1 MKGVC
6 LAVFTPVVCASSL
19 RRSAPSA
26 LSHVSSEHVV
36 ITDHINEK
44 KKANSTADAATYSD
58 AQLMNIWVPVSLPQ
72 HSTYYLNPVTAEEA
86 TAPPQGAIVT
96 KEAAVSVDEAGAV
109 DSHTPREP
117 LNEHGMLVPESERL
131 SCVPHCTWN
140 CTQPVCEQD
149 CEPVCHRPKCE
160 TRCPKPTN
168 PNEFS
173 ECGVHCDKPQCK
185 MFCPKDICEGR
196 KTLDCQRPK
205 CNTRCEEPQCRFICN
220 AALSCKTLCPDPV
233 CEFKC
238 KKPQECPKPECRM
251 ICEKP
256 PQCDDVK
263 KPTVAPVSEGEV
275 VASQGKA
282 EAGSASWVSEP
293 WGVCSTTCGTGKK
306 TRSVHCSSGH
316 DGDCHEDKP
325 EASAVCEEYSGCEW
339 IPGEWS
345 KCPARCGSGRQT
357 RTVSCSGKKCL
368 KPKPTTEQ
376 ACTHDGPEC
385 TGCKAT
391 VFGGPNFDGWSL
403 ELPQGDYTS
412 SDLELKG
419 AKCDDISS
427 LKIFGV
433 FCHAV
438 GYQYGDF
445 NKQHDGWKADFPY
458 GEYKTKDMVQRGA
471 RDNDISSIKVFSESG
486 RAGSTTQSNVSST
499 GVTHWPGAG
508 PRYSGAGAT
517 GAAAALVLAAA
528 FWC

>member
-1 MKGVC
+1 MR
-6 LAVFTPVVCASSL
+6 VFIATAFVCATAFRTKVL
-19 RRSAPSA
+19 RRR
-26 LSHVSSEHVV
+26 EHAD
-36 ITDHINEK
+36 DH
-44 KKANSTADAATYSD
+44 SD
-58 AQLMNIWVPVSLPQ
+58 ASLWVPMPVPGRPTQ
-72 HSTYYLNPVTAEEA
+72 YLNPA
-86 TAPPQGAIVT
+86 TGETRPAPP
-96 KEAAVSVDEAGAV
+96 AGALLTAAAQVRGYV
-109 DSHTPREP
+109 DP
-117 LNEHGMLVPESERL
+117 LYADPGVQLVPNETRK

-238 KKPQECPKPECRM
+238 KKPQECPKPECKM

-256 PQCDDVK
+256 PQCDDAK

-282 EAGSASWVSEP
+282 EAGSASWVSDP

-306 TRSVHCSSGH
+306 ERSVRCSSGH
-316 DGDCHEDKP
+316 DADCHGEKP

-345 KCPARCGSGRQT
+345 KCPARCGTGRQT
-357 RTVSCSGKKCL
+357 RSVSCSGKKCL
-368 KPKPTTEQ
+368 KPKPATEQ
-376 ACTHDGPEC
+376 SCTHDGPEC

-403 ELPQGDYTS
+403 ELPKGDYTS

-427 LKIFGV
+427 LKVFGV
-433 FCHAV
+433 FCHAM

-471 RDNDISSIKVFSESG
+471 RDNDISSIKVFSE
-486 RAGSTTQSNVSST
+486 AGSGGTGTQSNVSST

-508 PRYSGAGAT
+508 PRYSGAAAT

-528 FWC
+528 LWV